1 MTFGAC
7 CFGEVSALAR
17 TGLFTTSF
25 GDASAVS
32 AALDFARCW
41 PRCFSHVST
50 SQQVCW
56 VLLPDSCFSTGQ
68 HNFRVGSGRALLES
82 DVRRPT
88 AEVRDEIESIADF
101 RRRYEG
107 HPAAIWASRAPRS
120 APRRRKNSNPP
131 EAGDRPLGGGPG
143 CHIVRVGALELSEK
157 HLAGEQLSSLAR
169 GRPAGYGGA
178 PAARAEVWA
187 RKQTA
192 SRQPKRVS

>member
-1 MTFGAC
+1 MF
-7 CFGEVSALAR
+7 
-17 TGLFTTSF
+17 
-25 GDASAVS
+25 AV
-32 AALDFARCW
+32 AMKGT
-41 PRCFSHVST
+41 P
-50 SQQVCW
+50 
-56 VLLPDSCFSTGQ
+56 
-68 HNFRVGSGRALLES
+68 
-82 DVRRPT
+82 
-88 AEVRDEIESIADF
+88 
-101 RRRYEG
+101 RRYG
-107 HPAAIWASRAPRS
+107 RRARPD
-120 APRRRKNSNPP
+120 RRLDAEKNSNPP

>member
-50 SQQVCW
+50 SQQCVG
-56 VLLPDSCFSTGQ
+56 CFFRILVSRPVSTI
-68 HNFRVGSGRALLES
+68 SGLALV
-82 DVRRPT
+82 VRYWKAT
-88 AEVRDEIESIADF
+88 LGDL
-101 RRRYEG
+101 RRRLG
-107 HPAAIWASRAPRS
+107 TRS
-120 APRRRKNSNPP
+120 SQSLIFAVAMKGTPRRYGRRARPDRRLDAEKNSNPP

>member
-1 MTFGAC
+1 LVRA
-7 CFGEVSALAR
+7 
-17 TGLFTTSF
+17 
-25 GDASAVS
+25 ASARFQLWRERVCSRLLSETRVQCQRRSISRAAGLVVFLTSPPRSRCVGCFFRILVS
-32 AALDFARCW
+32 R
-41 PRCFSHVST
+41 PVST
-50 SQQVCW
+50 I
-56 VLLPDSCFSTGQ
+56 
-68 HNFRVGSGRALLES
+68 SGLALV
-82 DVRRPT
+82 VRYWKAT
-88 AEVRDEIESIADF
+88 LGDL
-101 RRRYEG
+101 RRRSG
-107 HPAAIWASRAPRS
+107 TRS
-120 APRRRKNSNPP
+120 SQSLMFAVAMKGTPRRYGRRARPDRRLDAEKNSNPP